1 MIKSSLMKSIFY
13 RIGFNTFIQILGKG
27 ISIILGF
34 ISVGLLTR
42 YLGQEGFGNFTLVF
56 AYLSLFGILA
66 DFGLQLTMVRELAKK
81 ESLPKKIYGTYF
93 WLKVFLVIIST
104 LLAIIC
110 LLFFPYS
117 RFLKIGIIV
126 ASMGV
131 AVGVLNTYG
140 AVIFQANLRL
150 DLVTAVDV
158 LTKIITTIF
167 IVLFVLLKSSFY
179 SILVTILIGNL
190 AGTILIIFLIK
201 KLITFNLV
209 FNLNL
214 AKKLII
220 QSFPVGFISV
230 LALFYFKI
238 DTLILSIFRGA
249 NEVGI
254 YGLAYKIIENLLV
267 LWGFYIA
274 TLYPLL
280 SNLLSK
286 RKTIEAVELWRKS
299 LLISLGFSATIIV
312 IGYIFAPL
320 VIQILGGRE
329 FGGSVIALRILLF
342 SLPLFFVNN
351 LFYHTFLAKNETRW
365 PLLAISSSLI
375 FNLILNLI
383 FIPKWGY
390 IAAAFNTLITE
401 GYILVCYFLLFQI
414 SRVKLRRAT

>member
-13 RIGFNTFIQILGKG
+13 RIGFNTAIQILGKG

-34 ISVGLLTR
+34 ITVGLLTR

-56 AYLSLFGILA
+56 AYLSLFGIIA

-81 ESLPKKIYGTYF
+81 ESLPQSIYGTYF
-93 WLKVFLVIIST
+93 WLKVILVIFST

-110 LLFFPYS
+110 LLFLPYS

-126 ASMGV
+126 ASVGV

-150 DLVTAVDV
+150 DLVTAMDV
-158 LTKIITTIF
+158 LTKIVTTIF
-167 IVLFVLLKSSFY
+167 VVLFVFLKSSFY
-179 SILVTILIGNL
+179 SILVTILVGNL

-209 FNLNL
+209 FNLSL
-214 AKKLII
+214 ARKLII
-220 QSFPVGFISV
+220 QSFPVGLISV

-249 NEVGI
+249 VEVGI

-267 LWGFYIA
+267 LWGFYMA

-286 RKTIEAVELWRKS
+286 RKTIEAGGLWRKS
-299 LLISLGFSATIIV
+299 LLISLGFSATIII

-390 IAAAFNTLITE
+390 IAAALNTLITE
-401 GYILVCYFLLFQI
+401 GYLLSFYYFCYRSI
-414 SRVKLRRAT
+414 RLRKI

>member
-1 MIKSSLMKSIFY
+1 MKSIFY

-56 AYLSLFGILA
+56 AYLSLFGIIA

-110 LLFFPYS
+110 LLFLPYS

-131 AVGVLNTYG
+131 TVGVLNTYG
-140 AVIFQANLRL
+140 TVIFQANLRL

-158 LTKIITTIF
+158 LTKIITTVF
-167 IVLFVLLKSSFY
+167 IVLFVFWKLSFY
-179 SILVTILIGNL
+179 SILLTILIGNL

-201 KLITFNLV
+201 KFITFNLALD
-209 FNLNL
+209 LNL
-214 AKKLII
+214 AKKLLI
-220 QSFPVGFISV
+220 QSFPVGLISV

-249 NEVGI
+249 IEVGI

-267 LWGFYIA
+267 LWGFYMA

-286 RKTIEAVELWRKS
+286 RKTIEAGELWRKS
-299 LLISLGFSATIIV
+299 LLISLGFSAAIII

-351 LFYHTFLAKNETRW
+351 LFYHTFLAKNETRR

-390 IAAAFNTLITE
+390 IAAALNTLITE
-401 GYILVCYFLLFQI
+401 GYLLSFYYFCYRSI
-414 SRVKLRRAT
+414 RLRKI

>member
-56 AYLSLFGILA
+56 AYLSLFGIIA

-110 LLFFPYS
+110 LLFLPYS

-131 AVGVLNTYG
+131 TVGVLNTYG
-140 AVIFQANLRL
+140 TVIFQANLRL

-158 LTKIITTIF
+158 LTKIITTVF
-167 IVLFVLLKSSFY
+167 IVLFVFWKLSFY
-179 SILVTILIGNL
+179 SILLTILIGNL

-201 KLITFNLV
+201 KFITFNLALD
-209 FNLNL
+209 LNL
-214 AKKLII
+214 AKKLLI
-220 QSFPVGFISV
+220 QSFPVGLISV

-249 NEVGI
+249 IEVGI

-267 LWGFYIA
+267 LWGFYMA

-286 RKTIEAVELWRKS
+286 RKTIEAGGLWRKS
-299 LLISLGFSATIIV
+299 LLISLGFSATIII

-351 LFYHTFLAKNETRW
+351 LFYHTFLAKNETRR
-365 PLLAISSSLI
+365 PLLAIISSLI

-401 GYILVCYFLLFQI
+401 EFLLVFYLF
-414 SRVKLRRAT
+414 SFRGLLKK

>member
-34 ISVGLLTR
+34 ITVGLLTR

-56 AYLSLFGILA
+56 AYLSLFGIIA

-81 ESLPKKIYGTYF
+81 LTPQSIYGTYF
-93 WLKVFLVIIST
+93 WLKVILVIFST

-110 LLFFPYS
+110 LLFLPYS
-117 RFLKIGIIV
+117 HFLKIGVIV
-126 ASMGV
+126 ASVGV

-140 AVIFQANLRL
+140 TVIFQANLRL
-150 DLVTAVDV
+150 DLVTAMDV
-158 LTKIITTIF
+158 LTKIVTTAF
-167 IVLFVLLKSSFY
+167 IVLFVFLKSGFY
-179 SILVTILIGNL
+179 SILVTILVGNL
-190 AGTILIIFLIK
+190 AGTVLIIFLIK
-201 KLITFNLV
+201 RLITFNLV

-214 AKKLII
+214 ARKLII
-220 QSFPVGFISV
+220 QSFPVGLISV

-249 NEVGI
+249 TEVGI

-267 LWGFYIA
+267 LWGFYMA

-286 RKTIEAVELWRKS
+286 RKTIEAGELWRKS

-320 VIQILGGRE
+320 VIQVLGGRE
-329 FGGSVIALRILLF
+329 FGGSVVALRILLF
-342 SLPLFFVNN
+342 SVPLFFVNN
-351 LFYHTFLAKNETRW
+351 LFYHTFLAKNETRR

-390 IAAAFNTLITE
+390 VAASANTLITE
-401 GYILVCYFLLFQI
+401 GFLLSFYYFCYRGI
-414 SRVKLRRAT
+414 RLRKI

>member
-13 RIGFNTFIQILGKG
+13 RIGFNTLIQILGKG

-34 ISVGLLTR
+34 ITVGLLTR

-56 AYLSLFGILA
+56 AYLSLFGIIA

-81 ESLPKKIYGTYF
+81 IAPQSIYGTYF
-93 WLKVFLVIIST
+93 WLKVILVIFST

-110 LLFFPYS
+110 LLFLPYS
-117 RFLKIGIIV
+117 YFLKIGIIV

-150 DLVTAVDV
+150 DLVTAMDV
-158 LTKIITTIF
+158 LTKIVTTIF
-167 IVLFVLLKSSFY
+167 VVLFVFLKFGFY

-190 AGTILIIFLIK
+190 AGTVLIIFLIK
-201 KLITFNLV
+201 KLITFNLA
-209 FNLNL
+209 FDLNL

-220 QSFPVGFISV
+220 QSFPVGLISV

-249 NEVGI
+249 TEVGI

-267 LWGFYIA
+267 LWGFYMA

-286 RKTIEAVELWRKS
+286 RKTIEAGELWRKS

-342 SLPLFFVNN
+342 SIPLFFVNN
-351 LFYHTFLAKNETRW
+351 LFYHTFLAKNETRR

-390 IAAAFNTLITE
+390 IAAAFNTLIAE
-401 GYILVCYFLLFQI
+401 EFLLVFYLF
-414 SRVKLRRAT
+414 SFRGLLKK

>member
-1 MIKSSLMKSIFY
+1 MKSIFY

-167 IVLFVLLKSSFY
+167 IVLFVLLKSGFY

-390 IAAAFNTLITE
+390 IAAALNTLITE
-401 GYILVCYFLLFQI
+401 GYLLSFYYFCYRSI
-414 SRVKLRRAT
+414 RLRKI